1 MTVRLFY
8 VMHESRLVIIDISIL
23 IFNNQGAYELIKRL

>member
-1 MTVRLFY
+1 MIMR
-8 VMHESRLVIIDISIL
+8 ESCLVIVNISVL